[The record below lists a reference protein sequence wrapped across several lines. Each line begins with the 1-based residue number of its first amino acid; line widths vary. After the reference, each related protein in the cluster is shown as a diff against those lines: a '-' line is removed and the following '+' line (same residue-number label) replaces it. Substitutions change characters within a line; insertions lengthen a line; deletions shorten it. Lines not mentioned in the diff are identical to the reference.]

1 VVCCAVGLILLVVCV
16 NLSNL
21 LLARA
26 SARSKEFAMR
36 RALGAG
42 RARLIR
48 QLLTESLLLTSA
60 GALLGLALAYG
71 ITIYLARQGSIALPL
86 LSSLKIDGRALA
98 WTLVISL
105 LAAVFFGLL
114 PNLKISAGNLQEAL
128 KDSGAGMTHGKKHD
142 RMRSVLVVS
151 EIALACVLLVGA
163 GLLLRSFLHVLDV
176 DLGFQPSRAAAVTV
190 DYDDGDN
197 SAKRSAI
204 LQRMLGRVKAIPG
217 IEAAGITDNLPL
229 DRNRAWGLSAKGK
242 DYRKVNYPVPSCPLS
257 RPATWRPWACNCER
271 GGI

>member
-1 VVCCAVGLILLVVCV
+1 
-16 NLSNL
+16 
-21 LLARA
+21 
-26 SARSKEFAMR
+26 MR

-42 RARLIR
+42 RTRLIR

-71 ITIYLARQGSIALPL
+71 IAIYLAHQGSIALPL

-151 EIALACVLLVGA
+151 EIALACVLLVRA

-217 IEAAGITDNLPL
+217 IEAAGITDNLPARSQSRL
-229 DRNRAWGLSAKGK
+229 GLIGEREGLSQGELPGAFVSIVTPGYLEAMGMQIASGAGFKLVG
-242 DYRKVNYPVPSCPLS
+242 RSGWS
-257 RPATWRPWACNCER
+257 A
-271 GGI
+271 GGAPESNRREQFVA